1 MACAFCGQQGRSR
14 EHVFPRWIDRLLET
28 GTRQLEHAR
37 YGESGFDMTRSVPS
51 LDFVVNRVCAECNN
65 GWMSEVEA
73 SAQSLLTGLIYGQ
86 WQGPLTSSQQRTLT
100 LWAVKTCLVLDLTQ
114 RTPSLDESTRL
125 RFRQSQEPPSGASV
139 WVAVCKEIGPPV
151 TALTV
156 NIDLQSLDQPDARP
170 VKAFYSPIKLG
181 HLVLLA
187 AVLPAGL
194 AADPSPRHARW
205 VRRIA
210 PISSPLV
217 VPPSSSLNSGTHFE
231 TFADEFWRGWSVG
244 FAPMVR
250 RGT

>member
-1 MACAFCGQQGRSR
+1 MACAFCGRPGRSR

-37 YGESGFDMTRSVPS
+37 YGEQGFDMKRSGPS

-73 SAQSLLTGLIYGQ
+73 NAQSLLTGLIYGQ
-86 WQGPLTSSQQRTLT
+86 WPGPLTPAQQWTLS

-114 RTPSLDESTRL
+114 RTPSLDKSTRL
-125 RFRQSQEPPSGASV
+125 RFRQSRNPPGGANV
-139 WVAVCKEIGPPV
+139 WVAVCEEIGPPV

-156 NIDLQSLDQPDARP
+156 NIELQSLDQPDAQP

-187 AVLPAGL
+187 AVLPTGL
-194 AADPSPRHARW
+194 AADPSPSHTPW

-210 PISSPLV
+210 PMSSPLV
-217 VPPSSSLNSGTHFE
+217 MPPWSSLGSGTHFE

-244 FAPMVR
+244 SAPGVR